1 MNSGVIHIVVL
12 IVDVVD
18 KRLKVRVFEVHAP
31 KAEGTVREGV
41 QKRVE
46 VFAK

>member
-31 KAEGTVREGV
+31 EAEGTAREGV
-41 QKRVE
+41 QKTVE
-46 VFAK
+46 IFAK